1 MYMKAAILEKFN
13 TPLVVDELKVPK
25 LECGQVL
32 VRVYSSGICGAQI
45 GHIAGVKVKKEFLP
59 FLLGHEGGGV
69 VLDIGDG
76 VTTVKRGDRVVM
88 HWRKGS
94 GIESK
99 FPMYERSDGSK
110 VGAGLITTFN
120 DHAVVSENRLTKID
134 DDIPFDIASL
144 MGCSVTTGLGIINNE
159 AKLKIGQSIAVFGVG
174 GVGLN
179 IIQGA
184 FLVSGNPIIG
194 IDLYDDK
201 LDMAK
206 EFGAT
211 HTINSSNEDV
221 IEKIKEITGS
231 SGVDVFIDTTGI
243 SNLIETAC
251 ILTKGGGKTIMVG
264 QPKLEENLTL
274 HSFLQHFKGKVLM
287 DSDGGLTNPDTDINR
302 YLRLYKQGKIKLDDL
317 ITKRFDLSNI
327 NKALNTVREGLDFSG
342 RCIISMER
350 K

>member
-1 MYMKAAILEKFN
+1 MYMKAAILEKFD
-13 TPLVVDELKVPK
+13 TPLVVDELKIPK

-45 GHIAGVKVKKEFLP
+45 GQIEGVKIKKEFLP
-59 FLLGHEGGGV
+59 CLMGHEGGGK

-88 HWRKGS
+88 HWKKGS

-144 MGCSVTTGLGIINNE
+144 MGCCVTTGLGIVNNE
-159 AKLKIGQSIAVFGVG
+159 AKLKIGQSIAIFGVG

-184 FLVSGNPIIG
+184 SLVSGYPIIG
-194 IDLYDDK
+194 IDLCDDK
-201 LDMAK
+201 LNLAK
-206 EFGAT
+206 SFGAT
-211 HTINSSNEDV
+211 HIINSKLQDV
-221 IEKIKEITGS
+221 SEEINKIVGL
-231 SGVDVFIDTTGI
+231 SGVDVFIDTTGRPE
-243 SNLIETAC
+243 LIEISCNLTA
-251 ILTKGGGKTIMVG
+251 GGGKTIMVG
-264 QPKLEENLTL
+264 QPKLDEHLTL
-274 HSFLQHFKGKVLM
+274 HSFLQHFNGKVLM
-287 DSDGGLTNPDTDINR
+287 DSNGGLTNPDTDINR
-302 YLRLYKQGKIKLDDL
+302 YLKLYKDGKLKLDEL
-317 ITKRFDLSNI
+317 ITKRTGLSDI
-327 NKALNTVREGLDFSG
+327 NNALDTIREGLNFSG
-342 RCIISMER
+342 RYVIDME
-350 K
+350 

>member
-32 VRVYSSGICGAQI
+32 VRVYSSGVCGAQI

-76 VTTVKRGDRVVM
+76 VTTVKQGDRVVM

-99 FPMYERSDGSK
+99 FPMYERGDGSK

-120 DHAVVSENRLTKID
+120 DHAVVSENRVTKID
-134 DDIPFDIASL
+134 DDVPFDIASL

-159 AKLKIGQSIAVFGVG
+159 AELKIGQSVVVFGVG

-184 FLVSGNPIIG
+184 SLVSGYPIIG
-194 IDLYDDK
+194 IDLSDDK
-201 LDMAK
+201 LNLAK
-206 EFGAT
+206 YFGAT
-211 HTINSSNEDV
+211 HVINSKLQDV
-221 IEKIKEITGS
+221 SEEINKIVGS
-231 SGVDVFIDTTGI
+231 SGVDVFIDTTGRPE
-243 SNLIETAC
+243 LIEISCNLTAS
-251 ILTKGGGKTIMVG
+251 GGKTIMVG
-264 QPKLEENLTL
+264 QPKLDEHLTL

-302 YLRLYKQGKIKLDDL
+302 YLKLYKDGKLKLDKL
-317 ITKRFDLSNI
+317 ITKRTRLSDI
-327 NKALNTVREGLDFSG
+327 NKALDTIREGLSFSG
-342 RCIISMER
+342 RYIIDME
-350 K
+350 

>member
-1 MYMKAAILEKFN
+1 MKAAILEKFN
-13 TPLVVDELKVPK
+13 TPLVIDELKIPK

-59 FLLGHEGGGV
+59 FLLGHEGGGE

-76 VTTVKRGDRVVM
+76 VTTVKEGDRVVM

-99 FPMYERSDGSK
+99 FPRYERNDGSK

-134 DDIPFDIASL
+134 DDIPYDIASL

-159 AKLKIGQSIAVFGVG
+159 AQLKIGQSIGVIGAG

-184 FLVSGNPIIG
+184 SLVSGNPIIA
-194 IDLYDDK
+194 IDLHDEK
-201 LDMAK
+201 LKLAK
-206 EFGAT
+206 EYGAT
-211 HTINSSNEDV
+211 HIINSTEQDV
-221 IEKIKEITGS
+221 VDEVNKIVGS
-231 SGVDVFIDTTGI
+231 SGTDIFIDTTGRP
-243 SNLIETAC
+243 NLIEMSC
-251 ILTKGGGKTIMVG
+251 NLTKGGGKTIMVG
-264 QPKLEENLTL
+264 QPRPDENVTF
-274 HSFLQHFKGKVLM
+274 HNMLQHFKGKVLM
-287 DSDGGLTNPDTDINR
+287 DSDGGLTIPQIDINR
-302 YLRLYKQGKIKLDDL
+302 YLNLYKQDKLKLDSL
-317 ITKRFDLSNI
+317 ITRRFKLSDI
-327 NKALNTVREGLDFSG
+327 NEAFDTIRAGFGFSG
-342 RCIISMER
+342 RCIIGME
-350 K
+350 